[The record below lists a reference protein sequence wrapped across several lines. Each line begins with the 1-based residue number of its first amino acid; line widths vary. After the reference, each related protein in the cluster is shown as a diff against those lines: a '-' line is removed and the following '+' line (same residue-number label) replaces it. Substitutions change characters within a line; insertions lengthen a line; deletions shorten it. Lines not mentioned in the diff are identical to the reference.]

1 MGAALADTLE
11 LPPHMA
17 DDSSKQHGTMVL
29 IFDGA
34 YQRMLTHAMCQYY
47 GLVSTSKT
55 QNDGTRTL
63 SVTVGKAA
71 ERLSRTGIVKLS
83 AYLAQRAADAAATP
97 RTCAG
102 AGAGAG
108 ALGEFLREGCLDRG
122 ALSPRASHTVNCHG
136 ASSNST
142 SFTSYTRTS
151 RNFGL
156 AFLSLVF
163 VVNESPQRTIST

>member
-97 RTCAG
+97 RTCTGAG

-108 ALGEFLREGCLDRG
+108 AGSRAG
-122 ALSPRASHTVNCHG
+122 AHGVVARNRAMRTTHCRVQAGRPG
-136 ASSNST
+136 AST
-142 SFTSYTRTS
+142 PART
-151 RNFGL
+151 L
-156 AFLSLVF
+156 APV
-163 VVNESPQRTIST
+163 